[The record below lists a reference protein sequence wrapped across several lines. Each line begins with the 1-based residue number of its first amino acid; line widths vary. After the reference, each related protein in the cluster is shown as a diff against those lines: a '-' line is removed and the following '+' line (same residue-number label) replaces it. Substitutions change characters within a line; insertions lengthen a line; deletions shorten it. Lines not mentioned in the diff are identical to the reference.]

1 MVIMAQSAANWRNM
15 HTSVDHI
22 HSLTVTH
29 LHQHSY
35 NHIVQSA
42 SSAITELGIKNI
54 CEGTWKEGEQ
64 TGVPGVNPQQPAR

>member
-54 CEGTWKEGEQ
+54 CEGT
-64 TGVPGVNPQQPAR
+64 